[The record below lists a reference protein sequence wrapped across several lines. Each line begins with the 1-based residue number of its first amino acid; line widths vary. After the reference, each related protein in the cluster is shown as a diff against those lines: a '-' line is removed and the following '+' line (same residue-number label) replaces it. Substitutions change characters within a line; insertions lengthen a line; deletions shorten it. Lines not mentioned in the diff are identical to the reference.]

1 MCRIQSTLFVGE
13 SCDLG
18 AYLVFSVGL
27 GTDCLFIFHC
37 NMSIVDYS
45 VEHPSTEL
53 QGFYGWTDTLHGIQ
67 YGPGSVSTAL
77 PKFFKLLGVS
87 KALVLTGKS
96 LYEKTDVVKK
106 VEGILK
112 SIDGYGATFWN
123 IGQHSP
129 IAGIREASKL
139 FTETGCDVIVSVGGG
154 SPVDAAK
161 AILYY
166 IQQERGGETMFQIA
180 IPTTLSAAEYSIGA
194 GYTDDTGKKVAVSSQ
209 KLAPAAIILDAEL
222 TLATP
227 ERLWLSTGIRAL
239 DHCVEN
245 LYRPLIPPPL
255 KVLCLSALADL
266 FKYLPQSKANPQ
278 SVEIRQKLQIASW
291 MSLWPVKLEKYSA
304 LGLSHSLGH
313 KLGAAY
319 AIPHGITS
327 CLTLAP
333 VVELMAEIGT
343 PQDKEYL
350 AQALFFLREP
360 STGSVE
366 GDVKALAKAIKQY
379 SLDSTYHMVLLMRIL
394 G

>member
-1 MCRIQSTLFVGE
+1 
-13 SCDLG
+13 
-18 AYLVFSVGL
+18 
-27 GTDCLFIFHC
+27 
-37 NMSIVDYS
+37 MSIVDYS
-45 VEHPSTEL
+45 VEYPSTEL
-53 QGFYGWTDTLHGIQ
+53 QGFYGWTDTLRGIQ

-96 LYEKTDVVKK
+96 LYEKANVVKK
-106 VEGILK
+106 VEGCLQA
-112 SIDGYGATFWN
+112 IDAYGATFHQ
-123 IGQHSP
+123 IAQHSP
-129 IAGIREASKL
+129 IAGIREASKV
-139 FTETGCDVIVSVGGG
+139 FTDAGCDVIVSVGGG

-166 IQQERGGETMFQIA
+166 LQQERGGETMPQIA

-194 GYTDDTGKKVAVSSQ
+194 GYTDDSGKKVAVSSQ

-227 ERLWLSTGIRAL
+227 ENLWLSTGIRAL
-239 DHCVEN
+239 DHCVMG
-245 LYRPLIPPPL
+245 
-255 KVLCLSALADL
+255 LSALADL
-266 FKYLPQSKANPQ
+266 FKYLPESKADPT

-291 MSLWPVKLEKYSA
+291 MSLWPLKLEKYSA

-319 AIPHGITS
+319 SIPHGITS

-343 PQDKEYL
+343 EQDKEYL
-350 AQALFFLREP
+350 AKALFYLQKP
-360 STGSVE
+360 STGTVE
-366 GDVKALAKAIKQY
+366 GDVLELSASIKQ
-379 SLDSTYHMVLLMRIL
+379 LVADLGLSTTLTDYNVPRDDIPTIARNTLGTETHPVFPKVVKLLEGL
-394 G
+394 Y